1 MIYWAGSVAQLAT
14 KPKPCIATEGEGRPL
29 APSTVHELARHLW
42 RLTSNVL
49 LPLTHIGTASAA
61 VPMSPSPPEGGGEG
75 RGRRV
80 GQHHGV
86 GKCRLVTAAVGNLAT
101 VCMFALAFLTG
112 IAAPA
117 YAAAPTPIEVGNDTD
132 RRDITAAGDLFEGRG
147 DTMQVETAVG
157 ADGATGRMSVR
168 ATTVGTN
175 PNWFVFALRNSTDKP
190 IERWLV
196 TERYE
201 HAGSGIVWPNL
212 DARRID
218 NITPS
223 LGFVPERLPFDNAD
237 AFRLTIEPG
246 QTVTFAAELVGD
258 RVPRIQLWRSVD
270 YEKRVR
276 NKQLFHGILL
286 GIVGVLALF
295 LASIFVANHQAI
307 FPSAAL
313 FAWMV
318 LAYLCVDFGF
328 WHKLFNVR
336 PEENAVYRAAGEA
349 GMSASLLLFS
359 YTFLRIGRWHG
370 FIRMLAGLAILSQLA
385 LIALAFLDPRLAA
398 TFARLSLAGVLAI
411 SALTTLYLVMRGQ
424 DRALAVLP
432 TWILF
437 AVWLF
442 AAALVLSGRLQSDV
456 IVNGVIAGLVLLVV
470 LMGFTVTQFAFRS
483 IEPMLGG
490 SSDDQ
495 QLRALAIDATGAALF
510 EWGAKR
516 NEVRVGPLVDATLG
530 LPAKERRETLQR
542 FVERVHVADRET
554 LLQSLSAG
562 KGRGGGSLRL
572 DFRMTHTDGSDRWF
586 ALEGANVPV
595 GDARHARFVGLM
607 RDTTDQRREQER
619 LMTNAVRDGTTFL
632 PNRSLLLDR
641 LEVGLARAK
650 LEPLVRP
657 TVFYIDVDPSKSVSA
672 AHVGEAVIVSMARK
686 FQRLVRPG
694 DVVGRLSS
702 DQFALVTMQG
712 LEPREQR
719 LVAEDLRNAIKSGM
733 SISGQEVVLTGSI
746 GIASYDPQSPPGR
759 AADLLSDAE
768 VAMQR
773 ARRAGPDRI
782 ETFSGVVRGDKDQRA
797 TMERDLLGA
806 MERKQVQVLFRPVMY
821 LRTGMLAGFEAVA
834 RWEHPKL
841 GTLDPAEFAPLD
853 DASMFATQ
861 LGGYILRTA
870 VAEAKRWNAE
880 HPRPEA
886 PIFVSFNVARRQLFS
901 DDLVKQVRS
910 VLASGGLPKGALRI
924 DVTEALVLDNP
935 EQSTGL
941 LRELSQAGA
950 RLSLD
955 DFGAGYTS
963 FSFIGAFA
971 FDSVKLDSAFLHG
984 AGEGRA
990 GTAMLR
996 SLVALAHELG
1006 KTVVA
1011 KGADDEADLG
1021 LLRTVGC
1028 DYAQGGTT
1036 AGRLVAPREALA
1048 LVRHLRKS
1056 ERRLKRTGLFRLRS
1070 RRIEDETD
1078 RTVSNLDPASA
1089 AAGTT
1094 AAVAARPEA
1103 SQPAQP
1109 PDSVAARPQVP
1120 LQRPLPDTGPPLMR
1134 DAVRTTSRPR
1144 PFAPTAA
1151 TLQRPPL
1158 VPQSSPTATLP
1169 RTDSNPVHP
1178 APQTMP
1184 ARVQSAPAGAM
1195 MPPQAPSI
1203 HAPPTGALSS
1213 LSSSLANDRP
1223 AAAPTP
1229 LAQAPSRQPAEAAL
1243 ASTLPIAP
1251 AAALRVAGAPPLP
1264 SSAGSAPPP
1273 HRTTDPRPPSAVPPN
1288 VLAST
1293 PPAEPTSMVDRTLA
1307 RLQAEIARS
1316 VTAAPEPFV
1325 PAPPAPVALRPE
1337 ISPDRKPEP
1346 APLPDVSS
1354 LPPALAE
1361 SLARLAGRANDRKP
1375 RVEPPP
1381 PAAAGGKG

>member
-1 MIYWAGSVAQLAT
+1 MIQASETCRSVLRHCAMTLVVLAGLLALSVA
-14 KPKPCIATEGEGRPL
+14 
-29 APSTVHELARHLW
+29 
-42 RLTSNVL
+42 
-49 LPLTHIGTASAA
+49 
-61 VPMSPSPPEGGGEG
+61 
-75 RGRRV
+75 
-80 GQHHGV
+80 
-86 GKCRLVTAAVGNLAT
+86 
-101 VCMFALAFLTG
+101 
-112 IAAPA
+112 A
-117 YAAAPTPIEVGNDTD
+117 YAAAPKPIEIGNETD
-132 RRDITAAGDLFEGRG
+132 RREITSSGDLYEGRG
-147 DTMQVETAVG
+147 DTLQVETAIG

-168 ATTVGTN
+168 ATTTGTS
-175 PNWFVFALRNSTDKP
+175 PNWFVFALRNSSEKP
-190 IERWLV
+190 VERLLV

-237 AFRLTIEPG
+237 AFRITIEPG

-286 GIVGVLALF
+286 GIVGLLALF

-307 FPSAAL
+307 FPSSAL

-328 WHKLFNVR
+328 WNKLFSIR

-349 GMSASLLLFS
+349 GMSASMLVFT

-398 TFARLSLAGVLAI
+398 TFARLSFAAVLAI
-411 SALTTLYLVMRGQ
+411 SALATLYLVLRGQ

-456 IVNGVIAGLVLLVV
+456 VVNGVVAGLVLLVV

-483 IEPMLGG
+483 IEPMLVG
-490 SSDDQ
+490 SPDDQ
-495 QLRALAIDATGAALF
+495 QLRALAIDATGAAVF

-516 NEVRVGPLVDATLG
+516 DEVRVGPLVDATLG
-530 LPAKERRETLQR
+530 LPAKERRESLPR
-542 FVERVHVADRET
+542 FAERVHPSDREK
-554 LLQSLSAG
+554 LVQSLSAL
-562 KGRGGGSLRL
+562 KGRNGGSLRL
-572 DFRMTHTDGSDRWF
+572 DFRMLHTDGSDRWF
-586 ALEGANVPV
+586 ALEGSTVAVQ
-595 GDARHARFVGLM
+595 DSRLARCVGLI
-607 RDTTDQRREQER
+607 RDITDQRREHER
-619 LMTNAVRDGTTFL
+619 LMVNAVRDGTTFL

-641 LEVGLARAK
+641 LDVGIARAK
-650 LEPLVRP
+650 QEALVRP

-694 DVVGRLSS
+694 DVVGRLAA
-702 DQFALVTMQG
+702 DQFALVMMQ
-712 LEPREQR
+712 LLDPREQR

-733 SISGQEVVLTGSI
+733 NISGQDVILTGSI
-746 GIASYDPQSPPGR
+746 GIATYDPQSPHGR

-768 VAMQR
+768 IAMQR
-773 ARRAGPDRI
+773 ARRSGPDQI
-782 ETFSGVVRGDKDQRA
+782 EVFSPAARADKDQRA
-797 TMERDLLGA
+797 NMEQDLLAA
-806 MERKQVQVLFRPVMY
+806 MERKQVQVLFQPVMY

-841 GTLDPAEFAPLD
+841 GPLDPAEFTPLD
-853 DASMFATQ
+853 ESTMFASR
-861 LGGYILRTA
+861 LGGYILRA
-870 VAEAKRWNAE
+870 AAAEAQRWNDE

-886 PIFVSFNVARRQLFS
+886 PIFVSINVARRQLFG

-910 VLASGGLPKGALRI
+910 VMAAGLPKGALRI

-935 EQSTGL
+935 EQSTSL
-941 LRELSQAGA
+941 LRDLTHAGA

-955 DFGAGYTS
+955 DFGAGYSS
-963 FSFIGAFA
+963 FSFIGAFS
-971 FDSVKLDSAFLHG
+971 FDSIKLDSAFLHG

-1006 KTVVA
+1006 KTVTA
-1011 KGADDEADLG
+1011 KGADDETDLG

-1028 DYAQGGTT
+1028 DYAQGSVS
-1036 AGRLVAPREALA
+1036 AGRAVPAREAMA
-1048 LVRHLRKS
+1048 MVRLLRKS
-1056 ERRLKRTGLFRLRS
+1056 ERRLKRTGLFRLRN
-1070 RRIEDETD
+1070 RRIDDEADKLVET
-1078 RTVSNLDPASA
+1078 RPAANSA
-1089 AAGTT
+1089 NPSQRAADT
-1094 AAVAARPEA
+1094 APPNSVTPATMPPVNQSGAAHQNA
-1103 SQPAQP
+1103 IAAQ
-1109 PDSVAARPQVP
+1109 A
-1120 LQRPLPDTGPPLMR
+1120 TGLR

-1144 PFAPTAA
+1144 PVAA
-1151 TLQRPPL
+1151 
-1158 VPQSSPTATLP
+1158 
-1169 RTDSNPVHP
+1169 P
-1178 APQTMP
+1178 APQLAASQPTAKQPTAQPMQDRAPTRQAQPSAPALSQAPLFAGQPTRPLAQPPAKQPPPMP
-1184 ARVQSAPAGAM
+1184 QIQMQGAPAQSAPV
-1195 MPPQAPSI
+1195 PQAP
-1203 HAPPTGALSS
+1203 APKLPVLPHP
-1213 LSSSLANDRP
+1213 LP
-1223 AAAPTP
+1223 AAA
-1229 LAQAPSRQPAEAAL
+1229 AL
-1243 ASTLPIAP
+1243 SALTTAMAGTAVQP
-1251 AAALRVAGAPPLP
+1251 AAAAQLPLGQPIDRVSVPPLSQATYVEPPLERPRDQNARLTTPPPLP
-1264 SSAGSAPPP
+1264 AATPAPTRVAPPSP
-1273 HRTTDPRPPSAVPPN
+1273 PPSTDVP
-1288 VLAST
+1288 S
-1293 PPAEPTSMVDRTLA
+1293 SMVDRTLA

-1316 VTAAPEPFV
+1316 MSDSPPAKEPDV
-1325 PAPPAPVALRPE
+1325 APPANPVVSGASTPLPPA
-1337 ISPDRKPEP
+1337 SP
-1346 APLPDVSS
+1346 PDVSS

-1361 SLARLAGRANDRKP
+1361 SLARLAGRATERKP
-1375 RVEPPP
+1375 KIEPP
-1381 PAAAGGKG
+1381 PAAASAIKG